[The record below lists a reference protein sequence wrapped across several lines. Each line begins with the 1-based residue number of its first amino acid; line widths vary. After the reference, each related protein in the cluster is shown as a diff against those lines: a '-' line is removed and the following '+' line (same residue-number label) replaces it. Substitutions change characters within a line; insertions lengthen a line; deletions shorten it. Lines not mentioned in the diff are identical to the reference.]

1 MNKAELNEA
10 LAVAK
15 SNADL
20 SMEDISIFDGFGLS
34 DFQPVHVTIGQVAR
48 LIRYQCQQM
57 DGGYDAENF
66 NDIAEF
72 GRKRFTVYGA
82 SN

>member
-10 LAVAK
+10 FAVAK
-15 SNADL
+15 SNVDL
-20 SMEDISIFDGFGLS
+20 SMEDISNFDGFGLS
-34 DFQPVHVTIGQVAR
+34 DSRRFHVTIGQVAR